1 MNPYTITEWMW
12 GHSLMS
18 LYTCSDPRTSE
29 SIVVNFV
36 VLYKSHAIF
45 VLRKVRKN
53 VTINKKK
60 TFIKLN
66 VVCLVVEENCRRY
79 SYIIGTGRHRSRE
92 GLGRD
97 GRGREWTG
105 CYPYKANQTSKA
117 NKLYLPRRFR
127 RAVRYVFYCNERWGY
142 FSF

>member
-1 MNPYTITEWMW
+1 MW

-53 VTINKKK
+53 VTINKKNVYK
-60 TFIKLN
+60 TECCVL
-66 VVCLVVEENCRRY
+66 
-79 SYIIGTGRHRSRE
+79 SG
-92 GLGRD
+92 
-97 GRGREWTG
+97 
-105 CYPYKANQTSKA
+105 
-117 NKLYLPRRFR
+117 
-127 RAVRYVFYCNERWGY
+127 
-142 FSF
+142 